1 MRITDVP
8 GDRETAAREAADREA
23 GAVLWGD
30 AAALTEQ
37 VKRYASAGVDELV
50 IEPAATDLDDFIEQL
65 TQFAGQ
71 VAHVAPPREE

>member
-1 MRITDVP
+1 MRI
-8 GDRETAAREAADREA
+8 GDAASDRDA
-23 GAVLWGD
+23 GVGLWGD
-30 AAALTEQ
+30 AEALTAQ

-71 VAHVAPPREE
+71 VVHLTQPGEE